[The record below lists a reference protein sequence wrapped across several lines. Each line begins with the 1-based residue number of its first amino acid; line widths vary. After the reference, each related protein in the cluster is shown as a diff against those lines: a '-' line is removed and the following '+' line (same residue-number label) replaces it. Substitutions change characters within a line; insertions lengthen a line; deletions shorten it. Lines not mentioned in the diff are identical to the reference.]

1 MTEKQHEIGAYEAK
15 SKLPEFLRK
24 VAAGERF
31 TITQRGRPV
40 AELVPAGAGKREDPV
55 AAAQRMRAFINHHR
69 SDQPVDVK
77 GLLEEG
83 RD

>member
-1 MTEKQHEIGAYEAK
+1 MAEDHEIGAYEAK

-40 AELVPAGAGKREDPV
+40 AELVPWGTATSEDT
-55 AAAQRMRAFINHHR
+55 AAAARRMRAFIDNR
-69 SDQPVDVK
+69 RPK
-77 GLLEEG
+77 GRIDTKALTEEG

>member
-1 MTEKQHEIGAYEAK
+1 MVEKQEIGAYEAK

-40 AELVPAGAGKREDPV
+40 AELIPVNAGSRGDGV
-55 AAAQRMRAFINHHR
+55 AAARRMRAFIHEHR
-69 SDQPVDVK
+69 SDRPVDVK
-77 GLLEEG
+77 ALIDEG